1 MREYKGYEA
10 IIGIEV
16 HAELLTATK
25 IFCSCKNEFSKAPN
39 TNICPVCMGHP
50 GTLPRLNQHAVELA
64 VRAGLALDCK
74 ISSTVFAD
82 RKNYFYP
89 DLPKAYQ
96 ISQFEDPIAKDGFV
110 ELFES
115 ANKRVGI
122 KEIHFEEDAGKLIH
136 VGGQTLIDYNRCGV
150 PLVEIV
156 SAPDMRSAEE
166 AIEYVKN
173 LRLALLYAGVCD
185 CKMQEGSLRCDVN
198 LSVRPVGESTLG
210 TRAELKNLNSFTFM
224 KNAVEYEFKRQVDA
238 ILSGETLVAQTRR
251 YNESDKKT
259 YFMRQKETPAH
270 YRFFTEPDIPAFSL
284 THEDIEKQKAQ
295 LGARPA
301 KLLEKYKS
309 LGLSKDER
317 GTIIDDRGLCGYFE
331 KLIPFTQNPRSA
343 TSFLLSFV
351 AKKCTENS
359 VFRCDI
365 EPLRFAWVTNAFDEK
380 KISSSTAKNL
390 LSRLLEKDFDPEKAA
405 YDENLFQIS
414 DENVLYPLVKEAF
427 ESSFDAVMKYKNGKA
442 NALQSIV
449 GKVMGK
455 TSGKAD
461 PEAVTKILLLMIKK
475 DL

>member
-1 MREYKGYEA
+1 MYEA
-10 IIGIEV
+10 VIGLEI
-16 HAELLTATK
+16 HAELKTNTK
-25 IFCSCKNEFSKAPN
+25 IYCSCKNSFGAEPN
-39 TNICPVCMGHP
+39 TQVCPVCMGLP
-50 GTLPRLNQHAVELA
+50 GSLPVLNKKVIDLA
-64 VRAGLALDCK
+64 IKAGLSLSCDIAK
-74 ISSTVFAD
+74 ESTQD

-96 ISQFEDPIAKDGFV
+96 ISQSDTPLCSKGY
-110 ELFES
+110 
-115 ANKRVGI
+115 I
-122 KEIHFEEDAGKLIH
+122 KINDKKINIERIHIEEDAGKLIH
-136 VGGQTLIDYNRCGV
+136 SENSTTIDFNRCGV
-150 PLVEIV
+150 PLIEIV
-156 SAPDMRSAEE
+156 TKPDIRSAKE
-166 AIEYVKN
+166 AVAFLEALKEILEYSDVS
-173 LRLALLYAGVCD
+173 D

-238 ILSGETLVAQTRR
+238 ILSGDTLVAQTRR

-270 YRFFTEPDIPAFSL
+270 YRFFTEPDIPAFSV
-284 THEDIEKQKAQ
+284 TPSDIEKQKAL

-309 LGLSKDER
+309 LGLSKDECA
-317 GTIIDDRGLCGYFE
+317 TILDDPDLCDYFE
-331 KLIPFTQNPRSA
+331 RLIPFTKNPRSA
-343 TSFLLSFV
+343 SSFLLGHV
-351 AKKCTENS
+351 AKKCTIDG

-365 EPLRFAWVTNAFDEK
+365 KAQSFACVVNMFDDR
-380 KISSSTAKNL
+380 KISSTTAKNL

-405 YDENLFQIS
+405 NEEGLFQIS
-414 DENVLYPLVKEAF
+414 DERVLYPLVKEAF
-427 ESSFDAVMKYKNGKA
+427 ESSFDAVMKYKNGKV

-461 PEAVTKILLLMIKK
+461 PEAVTRILLLMIEK
-475 DL
+475 DQ